1 MSELNILRFGLLV
14 GRCDFALFYKN
25 WRVWCVAWG
34 VRSITAA
41 AMIALLGKLLGS
53 DDLVHYLLIG
63 NAVMVG
69 VHAAGWAIQS
79 STWDRMDGTYP
90 LLVVSPC
97 GLRGPLTGRTAIW
110 IFNGFMTSLT
120 TLTALALLFQLPLP
134 SPQVWFVPL
143 FLFVICWSAYA
154 FALSVGAFVVRAP
167 RGRNIVHSFALT
179 TLAAFTGANVPL
191 AFWPSWVQML
201 ANGLPVTHGL
211 GALRMLLAGGN
222 TPAIAYGLGLELLI
236 GVIWFGFAHVAMN
249 AMANAGRADGT
260 IDFVG
265 V

>member
-1 MSELNILRFGLLV
+1 MSELKVLRFGLLV

-25 WRVWCVAWG
+25 WRIWCVAWG

-41 AMIALLGKLLGS
+41 AMIALLGQLLGS
-53 DDLVHYLLIG
+53 VELVHYLLVG
-63 NAVMVG
+63 NAVIVG

-97 GLRGPLTGRTAIW
+97 GLRAPLTGRTAIW

-120 TLTALALLFQLPLP
+120 TFAALALLFQLPLP
-134 SPQVWFVPL
+134 SPQIWFAPL
-143 FLFVICWSAYA
+143 CLVVICCSAYA
-154 FALSVGAFVVRAP
+154 FALSVGAFVVRVP
-167 RGRNIVHSFALT
+167 RGRNITHSFALT
-179 TLAAFTGANVPL
+179 ILAAFTGANVPL
-191 AFWPSWVQML
+191 AFWPSWVQLL

-211 GALRMLLAGGN
+211 DALRTLLAQGDAY
-222 TPAIAYGLGLELLI
+222 AIARGLGLETLI
-236 GVIWFGFAHVAMN
+236 GAIWFGFAHLAMN